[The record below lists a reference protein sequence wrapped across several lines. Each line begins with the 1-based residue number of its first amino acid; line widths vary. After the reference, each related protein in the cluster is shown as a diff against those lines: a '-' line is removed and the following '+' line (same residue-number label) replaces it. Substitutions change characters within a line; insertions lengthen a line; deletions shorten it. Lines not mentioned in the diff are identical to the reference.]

1 MQELHKGLIKGLHWE
16 DGPQDVVRQ
25 ALLAKQYAMDYLK
38 EALVGVYV
46 HGSLCLG
53 AFHEG
58 RSDLDLLMVVNRP
71 LTVQERFQLM
81 VAFLGF
87 HRTPAPIEVSI
98 MLQDD
103 LLEWK
108 HPAPYQFHFSDYWRK
123 RYADMAYWDDASFW
137 DYEGER
143 TDIDLA
149 CHVSLAKQFGVTL
162 HGPAAGELFP
172 AVPEADFWESIRS
185 GAESLMTA
193 AEGDAC
199 LTVQEDE
206 AQGILTLAR
215 IWSYQEHGIF
225 FTKTEAAEWAAKRL
239 PEKLSKIL
247 LASIEVYGGSRS
259 GFHCPPESWN
269 ELRATMLTSCPLSLT
284 RSA

>member
-1 MQELHKGLIKGLHWE
+1 MKGLHWE
-16 DGPQDVVRQ
+16 NCPQDVARQ
-25 ALLAKQYAMDYLK
+25 ALLSKQYAQDFLK

-58 RSDLDLLMVVNRP
+58 RSDLDLLMVVNRQ

-81 VAFLGF
+81 IAFLGF
-87 HRTPAPIEVSI
+87 HRTPASIEVSI

-108 HPAPYQFHFSDYWRK
+108 HPAPYQFHFSDHWRK

-149 CHVSLAKQFGVTL
+149 CHVSLAKQFGVAL
-162 HGPAAGELFP
+162 YGPAAGELFP
-172 AVPEADFWESIRS
+172 DVPEADFWESIRS
-185 GAESLMTA
+185 GAEGLMKS
-193 AEGDAC
+193 AEGDTC
-199 LTVQEDE
+199 LTIQEDD

-225 FTKTEAAEWAAKRL
+225 FTKTEAAEWAADRL
-239 PEKLSKIL
+239 PEKLRKIL
-247 LASIEVYGGSRS
+247 LESIEVYIGSRS
-259 GFHCPPESWN
+259 GFHCSPDSWN
-269 ELRATMLTSCPLSLT
+269 ELRAAMLASCPLSLS